1 MAKASKNNIVRDCW
15 NIIGIWASVRTCDLL
30 DEYVHCRN
38 CPVFQ
43 HAGRSVFELSPP
55 AGYMTQWNK
64 ELATEQKEAKQGDS
78 GIVVFRVSGEW
89 YAFSAKV
96 VEEIASYR
104 HIHRIPRNE
113 NPYLLGIV
121 NIGGEINISYSLA
134 SILNVNNAKTA
145 EATKTENEVKRLV
158 VVKVKERNYVFP
170 VDEVKGLARYYRH
183 SLINM
188 PATIE
193 SHKSNLLLGLT
204 ENDGL
209 QIAVINETELCLG
222 IERMSA

>member
-1 MAKASKNNIVRDCW
+1 MAKASKKTIVRDCW
-15 NIIGIWASVRTCDLL
+15 NIIGIWAGVRTCDLL

-38 CPVFQ
+38 CPIFQ
-43 HAGRSVFELSPP
+43 DAGRGVFELSPP

-64 ELATEQKEAKQGDS
+64 ELAVEQKEAQQGDS
-78 GIVVFRVSGEW
+78 GIVVFRVGSEW

-104 HIHRIPRNE
+104 LIHRIPRNE

-134 SILNVNNAKTA
+134 SILNANNTEMA
-145 EATKTENEVKRLV
+145 EETRTENEVKRLV

-170 VDEVKGLARYYRH
+170 VDEVKGLARYYRD
-183 SLINM
+183 SLVKV

-204 ENDGL
+204 ESDGL
-209 QIAVINETELCLG
+209 QIAVINEAELCFG
-222 IERMSA
+222 IERMMA